1 MVIYGFLLFVVIVGT
16 VVLRLT
22 DVGLKV
28 RGVVD
33 SEAMASLSG
42 TRPASIA
49 LGVWIVSTTLAGLT
63 GVLVAPTQGLTVGSP
78 TSGGMTALMTGAL
91 AAVVVARLRSLV
103 WAVVVALVMGVVTDV
118 IQKYLPANS
127 SLTSAIVVSVPF
139 GFILVALIVY
149 LIRGTLDDRGAA
161 IGPLDRAIR
170 PANQGSEDLSAGSA
184 GFTRFGY
191 ALGLLPLLGVALLPL
206 IFKGSPYWLGLVTA
220 GICYAITFLTFTAV
234 TGEGG
239 MLWLSQIV
247 FAGAGALATGQFA
260 TVYHVPVLLAV
271 LLGGLVAAVFGAL
284 IGLLT
289 IRLGD
294 LYVAIVTLTFGSLVE
309 GLVFTRDRFVNG
321 GLGVTV
327 HRPGFAQTD
336 FAFSYLGL
344 AVFAVI
350 ALLIVNLR
358 RSTSGMALRAVRNSE
373 TASRMLGLSVI
384 QVKVIIGAIGAFI
397 AAVGGGFLA
406 MYAENAQPTSFDIF
420 LGMIWLAVAVTWG
433 VRSITGAALAGITL
447 SIMPGIFATYIP
459 VKWAVV
465 PSVLFGLGA
474 VSVARNPEGVIAQ
487 YARQLS
493 DLIPGVRKK
502 EPLPPSTEAAGPSL
516 AEAGSLR

>member
-1 MVIYGFLLFVVIVGT
+1 M
-16 VVLRLT
+16 
-22 DVGLKV
+22 
-28 RGVVD
+28 
-33 SEAMASLSG
+33 
-42 TRPASIA
+42 
-49 LGVWIVSTTLAGLT
+49 
-63 GVLVAPTQGLTVGSP
+63 
-78 TSGGMTALMTGAL
+78 
-91 AAVVVARLRSLV
+91 
-103 WAVVVALVMGVVTDV
+103 
-118 IQKYLPANS
+118 
-127 SLTSAIVVSVPF
+127 
-139 GFILVALIVY
+139 
-149 LIRGTLDDRGAA
+149 
-161 IGPLDRAIR
+161 
-170 PANQGSEDLSAGSA
+170 
-184 GFTRFGY
+184 
-191 ALGLLPLLGVALLPL
+191 
-206 IFKGSPYWLGLVTA
+206 
-220 GICYAITFLTFTAV
+220 
-234 TGEGG
+234 
-239 MLWLSQIV
+239 
-247 FAGAGALATGQFA
+247 
-260 TVYHVPVLLAV
+260 
-271 LLGGLVAAVFGAL
+271 FGAL

-358 RSTSGMALRAVRNSE
+358 RSTSGMALRAVRDSE

-493 DLIPGVRKK
+493 DLIPGCGRRNRSRRRRKPPAVAGRSGVAPMTTPTSDVNRLECSDVTVRFGGLVALKQAHLAVPRGATIGLVGPNGAGK
-502 EPLPPSTEAAGPSL
+502 STLFGVLSGLLKPSSGTVRLDGEDVTGLRPQGRAARGL
-516 AEAGSLR
+516 ARTFQHPELFTGLTVREHLALAHRARKAKSRSGRTWSRWEVCARPMSPRR